1 MASVRHDNHLHIL
14 YKGVV
19 HKLATLFLGFLLA
32 ISASGQTTAHAIDSF
47 APVGTVQMDDAGHW
61 AGDGDEVPADADT
74 RYPHHHAA
82 CHDHSVGVPATAER
96 LPLSEHVA
104 QPLVGNRAP
113 KLATADPAEL
123 LRPPRA

>member
-1 MASVRHDNHLHIL
+1 M
-14 YKGVV
+14 
-19 HKLATLFLGFLLA
+19 HKLVSLFLGFLLA
-32 ISASGQTTAHAIDSF
+32 ISASGQTTAHALESF
-47 APVGTVQMDDAGHW
+47 APIGTVQINDAGHW
-61 AGDGDEVPADADT
+61 AGDGDEVPADADK

-96 LPLSEHVA
+96 LPLGQHVA
-104 QPLVGNRAP
+104 QSPVGNRAT